1 MSTLSSSSSMYP
13 DGADVSDDD
22 DGDEIDWEDGFI
34 SDSDENRARSSDI
47 LTTAA
52 LGSEYYEL
60 EVRVKRTAKDIITTE
75 NKVIFEQLKEYSNH
89 LEKFGANRLHDILA
103 ILSAAQRDDI
113 KESKRGN
120 VVETGAMQQTEEAM
134 QEIRRAQEKVSRI
147 LVKSKSFFAC

>member
-1 MSTLSSSSSMYP
+1 MYP

-22 DGDEIDWEDGFI
+22 DDDKLTGSGFI

-103 ILSAAQRDDI
+103 IYLLLKGIYQRG
-113 KESKRGN
+113 KRGN
-120 VVETGAMQQTEEAM
+120 VVETGACSRQRRPCRRSGGSRKVFECR
-134 QEIRRAQEKVSRI
+134 EI
-147 LVKSKSFFAC
+147 